1 MRIIDRYVIR
11 SFVWNYLITLFVLI
25 GLYIVLDMVFN
36 FDELVEVKGEQVPVG
51 AIASIMHVA
60 HNVFDYYFYQTF
72 LIFTNLSPVIPGVA
86 AAFTLIRLSRSN
98 ELVAILA
105 AGVPLLRVVTPII
118 VVAVILSSLVIVNQE
133 LVIPRM
139 IDKLTRKHDQV
150 GSNFRIKAEPINGI
164 RDAQT
169 NAFFR
174 AARYTPA
181 TPSAPPTIE
190 YLDVL
195 DRTADGQ
202 VVGHLSADRA
212 VWDGESRRWILTN
225 GRYVSGLAPG
235 SMAEAP
241 RAVTELRS
249 TVTPEVIALY
259 RSMDVAELLSTARIN
274 EMLAS
279 PQAFGTHELVKVKH
293 VRWAGIFLNW
303 TMLLLTIPGVLSR
316 EPRIDLGMAVKSG
329 ILIALVMGLVFITQ
343 NLATS
348 PPNPQWLDQ
357 WAALMAFL
365 PVFIFA
371 PIAVY
376 LLTRVK
382 S

>member
-1 MRIIDRYVIR
+1 MKIIDRYVIR
-11 SFVWNYLITLFVLI
+11 SFLWNYLIALFVLI
-25 GLYIVLDMVFN
+25 GLYVVLDMVFN
-36 FDELVEVKGEQVPVG
+36 FDELVEVKGDMVPVG
-51 AIASIMHVA
+51 AIQSFLHVA
-60 HNVFDYYFYQTF
+60 HNILDYYFYQSF
-72 LIFTNLSPVIPGVA
+72 LIFTNLSPIIPGVA
-86 AAFTLIRLSRSN
+86 ASFTLIRLSRSN

-105 AGVPLLRVVTPII
+105 AGVPLLRVVAPVI
-118 VVAVILSSLVIVNQE
+118 VVAVILSSLVVINQE
-133 LVIPRM
+133 LVIPR
-139 IDKLTRKHDQV
+139 IVDQLTRKHDQV
-150 GSNFRIKAEPINGI
+150 GGNYTVRAEPINGI

-174 AARYTPA
+174 AARYTPP
-181 TPSAPPTIE
+181 TPTTPGTIE

-195 DRTADGQ
+195 DRTPDGQ
-202 VVGHLSADRA
+202 VVGHLSADHA
-212 VWDGESRRWILTN
+212 VWDAQRRRWVLTN

-241 RAVTELRS
+241 REVTELSS
-249 TVTPEVIALY
+249 TVTPEVISLY

-279 PQAFGTHELVKVKH
+279 PQAFGTQELVKVKH
-293 VRWAGIFLNW
+293 ARWAGIFLNW

-316 EPRIDLGMAVKSG
+316 EPRIDIGMALKSG
-329 ILIALVMGLVFITQ
+329 LLIALVIAFVFFTQ
-343 NLATS
+343 NLATN
-348 PPNPQWLDQ
+348 PPRPQWLDQ